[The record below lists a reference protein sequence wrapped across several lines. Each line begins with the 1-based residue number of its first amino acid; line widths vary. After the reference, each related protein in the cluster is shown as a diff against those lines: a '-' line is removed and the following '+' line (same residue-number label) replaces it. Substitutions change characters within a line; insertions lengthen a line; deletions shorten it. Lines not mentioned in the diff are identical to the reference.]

1 MTDWDR
7 MQALTKSRRPPTK
20 ANDESRGHEGR
31 IIIGVVEPVIQSWE
45 DKITAKATGIDKGT

>member
-20 ANDESRGHEGR
+20 ANDESRRHEGR
-31 IIIGVVEPVIQSWE
+31 IIIEVVEPVI
-45 DKITAKATGIDKGT
+45 

>member
-20 ANDESRGHEGR
+20 ANDESRGHEVR
-31 IIIGVVEPVIQSWE
+31 IITEVVEPVI
-45 DKITAKATGIDKGT
+45 